1 MSSHETMATIEARAS
16 PSRGVFRATSPNV
29 SRRSAGTP
37 PTGSKLPTTHAQTT
51 TGDQQQEEKVRK
63 ILATLMEAMR
73 PVVENIVAAQAA
85 NDIRVLPFYVE
96 EPSGPMKTFVVGVDP
111 ATRRKVYTNML
122 ACAKRTWDHAVLF
135 SDDVAS
141 RASSYKD
148 HIPATN
154 RYCLDFGLAAEIV
167 EAFNCLASLFSSN
180 KRNLIIIDAVT
191 FADTDL
197 SGLMRNVTATNI
209 DFYIGMNYSSH
220 EPQID
225 LHPYVDRLITQP
237 SKVYSYQEGV
247 DHIDSVQ
254 SKAFLDRSRAQA
266 ERNTGKLMISRR
278 NGPGAEFKVCQLP
291 ALC

>member
-1 MSSHETMATIEARAS
+1 MATIEARAS
-16 PSRGVFRATSPNV
+16 PSRRVFRATSPIA

-37 PTGSKLPTTHAQTT
+37 PTNSKPPSTHVQTT

-63 ILATLMEAMR
+63 ILVALMDAMR

-85 NDIRVLPFYVE
+85 NDIKVLPFYVE
-96 EPSGPMKTFVVGVDP
+96 EPSGPTKTFVVGVDP

-122 ACAKRTWDHAVLF
+122 VCAKRTWDHAVLF
-135 SDDVAS
+135 SDYMPLHAPF
-141 RASSYKD
+141 YKD

-154 RYCLDFGLAAEIV
+154 RYCLDFGLAAEII
-167 EAFNCLASLFSSN
+167 EAFNCLASLFGSN
-180 KRNLIIIDAVT
+180 KRNLIIVDAVT

-197 SGLMRNVTATNI
+197 SDLMRNVTATNI
-209 DFYIGMNYSSH
+209 DFYIGMDYSSH

-247 DHIDSVQ
+247 DHIDTVQ
-254 SKAFLDRSRAQA
+254 SKAFLDYSRAQA
-266 ERNTGKLMISRR
+266 ERNPGGLMISRR
-278 NGPGAEFKVCQLP
+278 SGPGAEFNFAGYLLSVE
-291 ALC
+291 